1 MNQPISWPKWPQ
13 YGEDELMAI
22 SRVLT
27 SNQLFAAKEV
37 QSLERQF
44 AKYQG
49 TEFAVGV
56 GNATQGLH
64 LALAALNIGQGDEV
78 IVTPCTWISS
88 ASCILMQN
96 AIPIFCDIEN
106 ETLGLDPNLLEEQI
120 TSRTKAIVLVHIL
133 GYPAK
138 VKEILEIATR
148 YSIPLV
154 EDASHAPGATIDGKM
169 VGSHG
174 DLSVISF
181 QQRKAISTG
190 DGGIVTTN
198 NWALAEKVRRLR
210 SFGDEELSYNY
221 RMSEFAASL
230 GKLGLSKLDE
240 QNLLREKNA
249 HYLSSLF
256 SNDDWIRIR
265 IEQRNNVRAVYYAV
279 AIDLNISD
287 EKSAL
292 LLERLLN
299 AGFPVRK
306 MFSPLNHHPHF
317 RSWPVPARGLPW
329 KHPEYNGKM
338 KHSSYEDL
346 NLPVAA
352 EYCNGRILELYV
364 HPPTSSTQLD
374 SFTDSLRKNYHE
386 LVTNNRDRRI
396 SW

>member
-1 MNQPISWPKWPQ
+1 MNQPIFWPKWPQ
-13 YGEDELMAI
+13 YGEEELMAVT
-22 SRVLT
+22 RVLK
-27 SNQLFAAKEV
+27 SNQLFAANEV

-44 AKYQG
+44 AKYQD

-96 AIPIFCDIEN
+96 AIPVFCDIEN
-106 ETLGLDPNLLEEQI
+106 DTLGLDPNLLEEQI

-138 VKEILEIATR
+138 VREISEIATR

-154 EDASHAPGATIDGKM
+154 EDASHAPGATIDGKK

-174 DLSVISF
+174 ELSVFSF

-198 NWALAEKVRRLR
+198 DLALAEKVRRLR

-221 RMSEFAASL
+221 RMTEFAASL
-230 GKLGLSKLDE
+230 GKLGLSNLDE

-249 HYLSSLF
+249 HYLASLF

-265 IEQRNNVRAVYYAV
+265 IEQRANVRAVYYAV

-317 RSWPVPARGLPW
+317 RSWPVPPRGLPW

-338 KHSSYEDL
+338 KHSFYENL
-346 NLPVAA
+346 HLPVAA

-374 SFTDSLRKNYHE
+374 LFADFLRKNYHE
-386 LVTNNRDRRI
+386 LVTDNGDRRI